1 MDIKWKSIKFS
12 TKKLYAIISPFLTI
26 KQQITFK
33 KSKNRFLAV
42 FLHFSQ
48 KIVISRYKRHGYQMK
63 ELKILYK
70 KGLSDHVAI
79 LSHQAAN
86 RVWKF
91 QKSIFVG
98 FLHFSQKIVIL
109 RYKRH
114 RYEMKEHKILY
125 KKGLPDH
132 IAILNHWAT
141 NHVWK
146 VKKSIFVGFLHYTQ
160 KIVISRYKRHGYQM
174 KGLITPFCMTI
185 FMLRCLFQK

>member
-12 TKKLYAIISPFLTI
+12 TKKLYAIISPFSTI

-70 KGLSDHVAI
+70 KGL
-79 LSHQAAN
+79 
-86 RVWKF
+86 
-91 QKSIFVG
+91 G
-98 FLHFSQKIVIL
+98 
-109 RYKRH
+109 
-114 RYEMKEHKILY
+114 
-125 KKGLPDH
+125 DH

>member
-1 MDIKWKSIKFS
+1 MFEKSKKSIFDG
-12 TKKLYAIISPFLTI
+12 FL
-26 KQQITFK
+26 
-33 KSKNRFLAV
+33 L
-42 FLHFSQ
+42 LSQ
-48 KIVISRYKRHGYQMK
+48 KIVISRYERYGYQMK
-63 ELKILYK
+63 ELKIFYK
-70 KGLSDHVAI
+70 KGLRDHVAI
-79 LSHQAAN
+79 SSHQAAN

>member
-1 MDIKWKSIKFS
+1 MQILPYSYRNQK
-12 TKKLYAIISPFLTI
+12 YRFLTFI
-26 KQQITFK
+26 
-33 KSKNRFLAV
+33 SKTVAL
-42 FLHFSQ
+42 
-48 KIVISRYKRHGYQMK
+48 RYIWPIYQMK
-63 ELKILYK
+63 ERKILYK
-70 KGLSDHVAI
+70 KGLCDHVAI

-114 RYEMKEHKILY
+114 GYQMKEHKILY
-125 KKGLPDH
+125 KKGLHDH

-146 VKKSIFVGFLHYTQ
+146 VKKSIFVGFFALYS
-160 KIVISRYKRHGYQM
+160 KNRHI
-174 KGLITPFCMTI
+174 KV
-185 FMLRCLFQK
+185 

>member
-1 MDIKWKSIKFS
+1 MSRGIFLLQWVFMQILPYAYSNPNWEFFAFFSKTVTLRYIQYGYKWKSIKFS
-12 TKKLYAIISPFLTI
+12 TKKLYAIISPFSTI

-70 KGLSDHVAI
+70 KGLCDHVAI

-98 FLHFSQKIVIL
+98 FFAFFSKN
-109 RYKRH
+109 RH
-114 RYEMKEHKILY
+114 I
-125 KKGLPDH
+125 
-132 IAILNHWAT
+132 
-141 NHVWK
+141 K
-146 VKKSIFVGFLHYTQ
+146 V
-160 KIVISRYKRHGYQM
+160 
-174 KGLITPFCMTI
+174 
-185 FMLRCLFQK
+185 